1 MCLPIM
7 DNMQMIS
14 QSGGLRLM
22 ALILKRKDGGVSSL
36 DWDVLEG
43 LAGPH

>member
-1 MCLPIM
+1 MCLPIV

-22 ALILKRKDGGVSSL
+22 ALVRTWKGGGVSAL

-43 LAGPH
+43 LAGPC